1 MRVKQTFWLIVLSAI
16 SVQSISSAPVP
27 TFAEVQ
33 TKRIANPSI
42 EVRDAQSLTS
52 RTAGN
57 LTKKAG
63 KVCGDTNHGGE
74 HNTKSWK
81 VLWRHKPWRMKS

>member
-16 SVQSISSAPVP
+16 SVQSTSSAPVP

-52 RTAGN
+52 RTADVGLGN
-57 LTKKAG
+57 ISQEDFEDIETMGTYAVIKK
-63 KVCGDTNHGGE
+63 TILEN
-74 HNTKSWK
+74 
-81 VLWRHKPWRMKS
+81 